1 MAQQTLAHQISQA
14 SGILLRLEQDLGRAK
29 NDLHVAIR
37 SLTVGGVVLLV
48 GLVALIAYFLLN
60 SQCVGVIAAAGV
72 FIGGVMAVLAL
83 VKVRGA
89 HSSIDTNTS
98 KIANARAEL
107 DGLKAQLPVA
117 E

>member
-14 SGILLRLEQDLGRAK
+14 SGILIRLEQDMGKAK

-37 SLTVGGVVLLV
+37 NLTVGSVVLLI
-48 GLVALIAYFLLN
+48 GLIALIAYFLLN
-60 SQCVGVIAAAGV
+60 SQCVAAIAAIGL
-72 FIGGVMAVLAL
+72 FIGGVMAILAL
-83 VKVRGA
+83 VKIRGA
-89 HSSIDTNTS
+89 HHSIDTNTG

-107 DGLKAQLPVA
+107 DGLKAQLPAA